1 MNLLEFLKIKK
12 NEHFKQIEELDR
24 IIKILKEEQERS
36 LEVSAQK
43 MNSWNDEAE

>member
-1 MNLLEFLKIKK
+1 MNTNELIRIFENQK

-24 IIKILKEEQERS
+24 IIKILKEEQEKS

-43 MNSWNDEAE
+43 MNS